1 MHFILMIKLKKV
13 HSYEISDEFWNK
25 IKPLLPSPKPKKKA
39 GRPREDDRKIMNGIF
54 YLLRTGCQ
62 WKALPECYG
71 APSTVHD
78 RFQEWRE
85 DGLFE
90 RMWQAGLLYYD
101 TEKGLE
107 WEWQSIDGAMTKA
120 PLGGAGTGANPTDR
134 GKKGTKRSLLTE
146 AKGIPLSVIVD
157 GANRH
162 DKMLVK
168 KTFDALIFER
178 PSQDDV
184 IQNICMDKG
193 YDYPDIREL
202 VKEYGYTAHIRSRG
216 EENIKIPGFTAR
228 RWVVERT
235 HSWLNRFRRLLIR
248 WEKKIE
254 NYLAMLHLAC
264 AWITFR
270 AAGLF
275 G

>member
-1 MHFILMIKLKKV
+1 VTKRKTGQDYK
-13 HSYEISDEFWNK
+13 ISIEFWNR
-25 IKPLLPSPKPKKKA
+25 IKPLLTLPKPKKKA
-39 GRPREDDRKIMNGIF
+39 GRPRADDWKILSGIF
-54 YLLRTGCQ
+54 YVLRTGCQ
-62 WKALPECYG
+62 WKALPRCYG

-85 DGLFE
+85 DGLYE
-90 RMWQAGLLYYD
+90 RMWQAGLLDYD
-101 TEKGLE
+101 NEKGLE
-107 WEWQSIDGAMTKA
+107 WEWQAIDGAMTKA

-134 GKKGTKRSLLTE
+134 GKKGTKRSILTD
-146 AKGIPLSVIVD
+146 AKGIPLSVVVD

-168 KTFDALIFER
+168 KTFDALIFNR
-178 PSQDDV
+178 PSPDYV
-184 IQNICMDKG
+184 IQNMCMNKG

-202 VKEYGYTAHIRSRG
+202 VKNYGYTAHIRSRG
-216 EENIKIPGFTAR
+216 EENIKIPGYRAR

-248 WEKKIE
+248 WEKKVE
-254 NYLAMLHLAC
+254 NYLAMLHFAC
-264 AWITFR
+264 AWISFR